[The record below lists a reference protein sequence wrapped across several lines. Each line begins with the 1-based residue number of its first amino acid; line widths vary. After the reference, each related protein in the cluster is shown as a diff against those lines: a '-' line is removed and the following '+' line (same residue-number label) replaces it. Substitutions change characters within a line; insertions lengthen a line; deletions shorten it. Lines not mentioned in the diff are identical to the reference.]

1 MKKLHYFTGIAAF
14 MAVAVTQG
22 SVNISGGAGFTL
34 SSSSTSGPT
43 HDNLPPAFG
52 AQMASGD
59 ITPTTT
65 SELGG
70 TYAISNISD
79 GERVHAN
86 DKAWASATAA
96 SCSVTLTFAS
106 TDISGLAFN
115 WAWGD
120 RTPGD
125 YEIVI
130 NGVTSLGTFTVG
142 TAGGTGAGESTEPNT
157 YVIFDAVQVDVTSVE
172 INMSNGGG
180 NANAWGLDEL
190 EVYSPTLITVSGANN
205 TTTLTNQGGT
215 ADLGTLAQTI
225 AAASSTTGWQPL
237 QYTITG
243 LDLNGVGGT
252 NDSVVVNL
260 QVDAKRVDLRTG
272 LGPFSDA
279 GSTCDGSGEG
289 IDLEFVSMV
298 VNVDGGTDNGTA
310 TFKGFTGVTLSAFAT
325 SESATVNGVVYTAQ
339 TADSYER
346 ISLVIDDAN
355 ADAIDYAFASGDGS
369 QLGSFD
375 FQMELILE
383 PAPIVMLELAS
394 LFSDN
399 MILQREKAVPVWGTS
414 DPGAA
419 ITVEFAGQTQ
429 TTTAAGDGTWRV
441 DLDSMTASADSRTL
455 TVSAELDSVT
465 AEVSFSNV
473 LVGEV
478 WLCSGQ
484 SNMWWPISKVEN
496 TDKAIVAAT
505 PSDPLLRFFNI
516 PVVTADTALERLD
529 AVWTESTTGTWG
541 TAYNFSAVAY
551 YFGLKLKAELG
562 VPVGLIQSAIGATTV
577 ETWLPAGNDYNSTA
591 GICYNGMID
600 AIIPF
605 AMRGAIWYQGE
616 SNVMSNGYDGQPLT
630 YVAKKKAL
638 INGWRSLWGDAFPFY
653 YVQIAPYKYTVDSTT
668 TIDDGILPFFWEAQS
683 AIVDEITNTGMAVI
697 TDSVTATNGS
707 TNLGQIH
714 PRDKIV
720 PGTRL
725 ALLALDHTYG
735 QDIVSTGPVFQSIIQ
750 VGSTLE
756 VTFDS
761 AVGLTTSDSPAAPD
775 GFEIAEADGV
785 YVTATATV
793 SGSQVILSAAG
804 IDAPRYMR
812 FAWSEVAQ
820 PNLRN
825 AAGLVASSFRANVAP
840 ASWGTWLSENGLNET
855 DWTSN
860 VDGDSLNNLLEF
872 AFGTDPSVSSGSS
885 VGYGSG
891 VTPGLPLPV
900 LESGVDFRAAFGRR
914 KDWASEGLTYT
925 VQFSRDLSEWV
936 DSAETPTT
944 LESGSGD
951 IDAVYVPSPWI
962 IQAEAGFENAQFFRL
977 SISQD

>member
-1 MKKLHYFTGIAAF
+1 
-14 MAVAVTQG
+14 MAVVVTQG
-22 SVNISGGAGFTL
+22 SVNISGEAGFTL

-43 HDNLPPAFG
+43 HDNLPTAFG
-52 AQMASGD
+52 ALMASGD

-65 SELGG
+65 MSVLGG
-70 TYAISNISD
+70 YPISNISD
-79 GERVHAN
+79 GERVHSNGNSWAN
-86 DKAWASATAA
+86 SSDDSG
-96 SCSVTLTFAS
+96 SVTLSFAS

-130 NGVTSLGTFTVG
+130 NDVTSLGTFTVG
-142 TAGGTGAGESTEPNT
+142 TAGGTGSGESTEPNT
-157 YVIFDAVQVDVTSVE
+157 YVIFDAVQVGVTSVK

-225 AAASSTTGWQPL
+225 AAASGTTGWQPL

-243 LDLNGVGGT
+243 LDLNGVGE
-252 NDSVVVNL
+252 NDDSVVVNL
-260 QVDAKRVDLRTG
+260 QVDAKRADLRTG
-272 LGPFSDA
+272 LGPFSDG
-279 GSTCDGSGEG
+279 GSVCNIATEG
-289 IDLEFVSMV
+289 IDIEFVSAV

-325 SESATVNGVVYTAQ
+325 GESATVNGSVVTAQ
-339 TADSYER
+339 NTNPAEH
-346 ISLVIDDAN
+346 ISLAN
-355 ADAIDYAFASGDGS
+355 VAAIDYAFASGNGS
-369 QLGSFD
+369 RLEMFD
-375 FQMELILE
+375 FQIKASPIP
-383 PAPIVMLELAS
+383 PAPTMELAS
-394 LFSDN
+394 MFSDD

-419 ITVEFAGQTQ
+419 ITVEFAGQTK

-441 DLDSMTASADSRTL
+441 DLDSMIASAVSRTL
-455 TVSAELDSVT
+455 TISAELNSAT
-465 AEVSFSNV
+465 TQVSLANV

-562 VPVGLIQSAIGATTV
+562 VPVGLIQSAIGATSV
-577 ETWLPAGNDYNSTA
+577 EQWLPAGNDYNSTA

-600 AIIPF
+600 TLIPF

-616 SNVMSNGYDGQPLT
+616 SNVMSDGYDGQPLT
-630 YVAKKKAL
+630 YVEKKKAL

-683 AIVDEITNTGMAVI
+683 AILDEITNTGMAVI

-735 QDIVSTGPVFQSIIQ
+735 QDIVSTGPVFQSIVQ

-812 FAWSEVAQ
+812 FAWSELAQ

-860 VDGDSLNNLLEF
+860 ADGDSLNNLLEF

-900 LESGVDFRAAFGRR
+900 LESGVDFRAAFARR
-914 KDWASEGLTYT
+914 KDWASEGLSYT

-936 DSAETPTT
+936 DSNVTPTP

-951 IDAVYVPSPWI
+951 IDAVYVPSP
-962 IQAEAGFENAQFFRL
+962 
-977 SISQD
+977 